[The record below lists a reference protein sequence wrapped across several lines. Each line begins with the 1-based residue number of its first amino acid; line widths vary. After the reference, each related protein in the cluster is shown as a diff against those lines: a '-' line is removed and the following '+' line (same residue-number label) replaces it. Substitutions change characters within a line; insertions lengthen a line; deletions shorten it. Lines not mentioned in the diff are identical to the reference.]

1 MSVIHPRVNLHQVAF
16 MDESTESFIE
26 HCRTTGVQNMTL
38 VTPKL
43 MQPGEVDDA
52 RQALAAGGTRAAVV
66 NHPLAMGS
74 NLELD
79 RGEASASLI
88 EAIGIAA
95 AVGAPHIYLV
105 SGGRGH
111 LSWDE
116 AAAKFAQ
123 VVAPCLAPARENG
136 VTLLVETAGS
146 LNVDMHLAHTLDDTI
161 RLAEIAGIGVCIELH
176 ACWFEGGLRE
186 KFARAMPLTGLV
198 QVSDYVSGDR
208 STPCRAVPGDGMI
221 PLESLLGVILELGYA
236 GVFDLELVGPRI
248 VAEGARAASIR
259 AVERLSEIL
268 VKLGA

>member
-1 MSVIHPRVNLHQVAF
+1 MIHPRVNLHQVAF
-16 MDESTESFIE
+16 LDESTADFIAF
-26 HCRTTGVQNMTL
+26 CRDIGVGNMTL

-43 MQPGEVDDA
+43 MQPGELEA
-52 RQALAAGGTRAAVV
+52 AQTALARGGTRAAVV

-79 RGEASASLI
+79 RGEASASLLA
-88 EAIGIAA
+88 AIDIAA
-95 AVGAPHIYLV
+95 TLGAPHIYLV

-111 LSWDE
+111 LSWDA
-116 AAAKFAQ
+116 AAAKFAE
-123 VVAPCLAPARENG
+123 VVAPCLASAREKG

-146 LNVDMHLAHTLDDTI
+146 LNVDMHMAHTLNDTI

-186 KFARAMPLTGLV
+186 KFVRAMPLTGLV

-221 PLESLLGVILELGYA
+221 PLESLLGDILELGYS

-248 VAEGARAASIR
+248 AAEGARAASLR
-259 AVERLSEIL
+259 AAERLSEIL
-268 VKLGA
+268 TKLGA

>member
-1 MSVIHPRVNLHQVAF
+1 MHPRVNLHQVAF
-16 MDESTESFIE
+16 MDVSTAEFIE
-26 HCRTTGVQNMTL
+26 HCRAIGVGNMTL

-43 MQPGEVDDA
+43 MQPGGQEEA
-52 RQALAAGGTRAAVV
+52 LTALARGGTRAAVV

-74 NLELD
+74 NLALD
-79 RGEASASLI
+79 RGEASASLL
-88 EAIGIAA
+88 EAIDIAA
-95 AVGAPHIYLV
+95 ALAAPHIYLV

-111 LSWDE
+111 LSWDA
-116 AAAKFAQ
+116 AAAKFAEI
-123 VVAPCLAPARENG
+123 VAPCLALARDKG

-146 LNVDMHLAHTLDDTI
+146 LNVDMHMAHTLDDTI

-176 ACWFEGGLRE
+176 ACWFEGGIKE

-221 PLESLLGVILELGYA
+221 PLESLLSDILELGYQ

-248 VAEGARAASIR
+248 AAEGARPASIR
-259 AVERLSEIL
+259 AAERLSEIL
-268 VKLGA
+268 ERLGA